1 MNVDVILYEAIKDLG
16 VNLLL
21 TLPDNMIQGLLK
33 IVSERNEIREIIITR
48 EEEGIGIA
56 AGAYLGGMT
65 PAIIMQNSGL
75 GNSINAIKSLLQLYK
90 IPILLIMSHRGT
102 EREKIAAQIPMG
114 KVTLSLLECI
124 NVKAFVIKTIENIGN
139 FKKAMNYIQNNEKS
153 AAVVLECT
161 LWGENP

>member
-1 MNVDVILYEAIKDLG
+1 MQAVIHGINYINYPILIY
-16 VNLLL
+16 
-21 TLPDNMIQGLLK
+21 P
-33 IVSERNEIREIIITR
+33 NEIREIIITR

-114 KVTLSLLECI
+114 EVTLSLLESI
-124 NVKAFVIKTIENIGN
+124 NVKAFVVKTIENIGN
-139 FKKAMNYIQNNEKS
+139 FKKAMSCVQKKKES

-161 LWGENP
+161 LWGDKLWKDMMYWKKL

>member
-1 MNVDVILYEAIKDLG
+1 MNVDVILYETIKDLG

-33 IVSERNEIREIIITR
+33 IISERNEIREIVITR

-75 GNSINAIKSLLQLYK
+75 GNSINAIKSLLQL
-90 IPILLIMSHRGT
+90 
-102 EREKIAAQIPMG
+102 
-114 KVTLSLLECI
+114 
-124 NVKAFVIKTIENIGN
+124 
-139 FKKAMNYIQNNEKS
+139 
-153 AAVVLECT
+153 
-161 LWGENP
+161 

>member
-1 MNVDVILYEAIKDLG
+1 MNVDLKLYETIKDLG
-16 VNLLL
+16 IDLLL

-33 IVSERNEIREIIITR
+33 IISERNEIREIVITR

-56 AGAYLGGMT
+56 AGAYLGGMR
-65 PAIIMQNSGL
+65 PAMIMQNSGL

-114 KVTLSLLECI
+114 EVTLSLLECI
-124 NVKAFVIKTIENIGN
+124 NLKAFVVKSVENLEN
-139 FKKAMNYIQNNEKS
+139 FKKAMNYIRERNES

-161 LWGENP
+161 IWGNNR